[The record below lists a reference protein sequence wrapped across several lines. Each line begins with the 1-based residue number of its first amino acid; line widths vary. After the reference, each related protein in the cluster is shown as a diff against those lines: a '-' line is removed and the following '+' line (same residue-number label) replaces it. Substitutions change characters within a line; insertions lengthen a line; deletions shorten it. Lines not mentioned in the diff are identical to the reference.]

1 VIPAVVP
8 PNRVRATA
16 IVVGV
21 DAAASPAPAGR
32 ITGTG
37 DFVDAANAD
46 AARSRGT
53 DQGRLR

>member
-1 VIPAVVP
+1 
-8 PNRVRATA
+8 VRATA

-21 DAAASPAPAGR
+21 DAAASPAPVDR

-37 DFVDAANAD
+37 DFVRAAKAD